1 MTLNDLPNY
10 TAVDNILNASVEL
23 EHNLNTRCTNEL
35 IQLVDDAIEDNVN
48 DRQVK
53 FLQALRN
60 FIKAKHNSIM
70 RLHKN
75 V

>member
-23 EHNLNTRCTNEL
+23 EHNLNTRCTDEL

-70 RLHKN
+70 RLKW
-75 V
+75 

>member
-23 EHNLNTRCTNEL
+23 EHNLNTRCTDEL

-70 RLHKN
+70 RLK
-75 V
+75 